1 MSGIFDFGSFLPS
14 FFIVFL
20 RVSIIL
26 LLFPLYGNKSI
37 PNIFKI
43 GFVIVL
49 TLIIYNFLDIKI
61 KVTDLCIFIIKEV
74 AIGLIL
80 GFACKLFFFVLEI
93 AGQLISSSM
102 GLSVASIFN
111 PEIGQSTEIS
121 RFYSLLGILIFL
133 SVDAHHDLIFLLI
146 KSYDLVPLG
155 AADFGKFFEIAKE
168 MINKMFILSIKIAS
182 PTILLM
188 LITNIYLAFISKAAP
203 QMNIFFIGYP
213 VYLFVGFLTI
223 LIGLPVFILLM
234 QESFFTLKFDL
245 EKILI
250 ALKG

>member
-1 MSGIFDFGSFLPS
+1 MRGIFDFGSFLPS
-14 FFIVFL
+14 FLIVFL

-26 LLFPLYGNKSI
+26 LLFPIYGNKSL
-37 PNIFKI
+37 PNLFKI

-61 KVTDLCIFIIKEV
+61 KLIDLPILITREV
-74 AIGLIL
+74 AVGLIL
-80 GFACKLFFFVLEI
+80 GFSCKLFFFVLEM

-121 RFYSLLGILIFL
+121 RFYSILGILIFL
-133 SVDAHHDLIFLLI
+133 SIDAHHDLIYLLV
-146 KSYDLVPLG
+146 KSYDLIPLG
-155 AADFGKFFEIAKE
+155 TADFGKIFDIAIE
-168 MINKMFILSIKIAS
+168 MVQKMFILSIKIAS

-223 LIGLPVFILLM
+223 LIGIPVFILVM
-234 QESFFTLKFDL
+234 QESFSTLKFDV